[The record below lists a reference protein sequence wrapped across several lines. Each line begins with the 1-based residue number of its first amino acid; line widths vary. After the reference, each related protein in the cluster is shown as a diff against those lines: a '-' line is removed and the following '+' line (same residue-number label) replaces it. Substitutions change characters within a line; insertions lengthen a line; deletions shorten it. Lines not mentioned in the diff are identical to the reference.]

1 MSDHGGNIYAASRAT
16 GIPEEEILDFSASIN
31 PMGVP
36 RKAADALKAAIDRL
50 CHYPEPYSESLSEHL
65 GQLFGVG
72 AESIICGNGSAE
84 LIYLLPR
91 ALKPAC
97 VLIPEPTFSEYERA
111 CRIAGTSKKLGYRLK
126 QENDFDVSP
135 EAFAEK
141 IIEACASG
149 GKAHGRAGGSTGAGA
164 MAFLCNPNNPTG
176 RLVARNDVLAI
187 AETARQQGC
196 YLVVDEAFLDFCPG
210 ESVLAEVKG
219 NPYLIVV
226 RSMTKFY
233 ALSGLRIGYALM
245 HPSVALQVKPYKEPW
260 TVNALAQ
267 KAAIEVTKDLSF
279 QKASLAAM
287 AEEKSFMEE
296 ELRKLRI
303 EFIPSRANYYLLRL
317 ERALEVKT
325 ALQERGILVRDC
337 SNFVGLGPGFLR
349 IAVRSRRENEILIAE
364 MGRICAHLS

>member
-1 MSDHGGNIYAASRAT
+1 VSGHGGNIWAASRAT

-31 PMGVP
+31 PLGVP
-36 RKAADALKAAIDRL
+36 KKAADALKAAIDRL

-65 GQLFGVG
+65 GHLFGVDVD
-72 AESIICGNGSAE
+72 SIICGNGSAE

-91 ALKPAC
+91 ALKPAR
-97 VLIPEPTFSEYERA
+97 VIILEPTFSEYERA

-126 QENDFDVSP
+126 RENNFDVSP
-135 EAFAEK
+135 ETFAEK
-141 IIEACASG
+141 IIEACGSG
-149 GKAHGRAGGSTGAGA
+149 GKAHRRAGGSTGPGA

-187 AETARQQGC
+187 AETARQRGC

-219 NPYLIVV
+219 NPFLIVV

-245 HPSVALQVKPYKEPW
+245 HPSVARLVRPYKEPW
-260 TVNALAQ
+260 TVNVLAQ
-267 KAAIEVTKDLSF
+267 KAAIEVTKDVSF

-287 AEEKSFMEE
+287 AEEKSFLEG

-303 EFIPSRANYYLLRL
+303 EFVPSRANYYLLRL
-317 ERALEVKT
+317 DRALEVKA

-349 IAVRSRRENEILIAE
+349 IAVRSRRENEILMAE
-364 MGRICAHLS
+364 MEKICAPLS